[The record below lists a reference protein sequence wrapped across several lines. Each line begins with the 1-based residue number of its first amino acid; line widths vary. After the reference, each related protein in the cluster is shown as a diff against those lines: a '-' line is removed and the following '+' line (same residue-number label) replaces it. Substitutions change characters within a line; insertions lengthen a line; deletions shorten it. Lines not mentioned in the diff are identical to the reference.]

1 MTTPSAK
8 PAKKNTTDFESQ
20 FRSSLSEYTTTHGE
34 PALRQ
39 AYELGRRSMEEGKS
53 LLDVVLLYHDTL
65 GQLLARAKDLRQT
78 TELFNSGADFLRET
92 ISPYEMAH
100 RGYQDAIQALRGL
113 NETLESEISR
123 IAFAVHDD
131 AGQLLVAA
139 NLALS
144 DLSQDLPVTLR
155 TRISRLEKMLEEV
168 QNQLR
173 RYSHELRPTILDELG
188 WIPAIRFLAEGV
200 QRRYGLPVEIT
211 ATSNGRLPRT
221 VETALYR
228 VVQEAL
234 TNITKHAR
242 ASRASIRVRRE
253 GRWVK
258 CIIHDDGLGFDTA
271 VLRSDRNRTG
281 LGLLGMRERLNAI
294 GGSLQIDSAPGK
306 GAHLE
311 IRVPVRTE

>member
-1 MTTPSAK
+1 VSSIAAK
-8 PAKKNTTDFESQ
+8 PDGRNALDFERQ
-20 FRSSLSEYTTTHGE
+20 FRSSLRAYTARRGE

-39 AYELGRRSMEEGKS
+39 AYELGRRSLEQGMS
-53 LLDVVLLYHDTL
+53 LLDIVYLYHDTL
-65 GQLLARAKDLRQT
+65 GQLLARSKNSRQT
-78 TELFNSGADFLRET
+78 ANLVRAGADFLRET

-100 RGYQDAIQALRGL
+100 RGFQDAIQALRGL

-155 TRISRLEKMLEEV
+155 ARISRLEKMLEDV
-168 QNQLR
+168 QKQLR

-200 QRRYGLPVEIT
+200 RRRCGLPIEIS
-211 ATSNGRLPRT
+211 APSEGRLPRA

-242 ASRASIRVRRE
+242 ASRVSIRVRRE
-253 GRWVK
+253 GRWLK
-258 CIIHDDGLGFDTA
+258 CGILDDGLGFDTA
-271 VLRSDRNRTG
+271 TLGPGHNRTG

-294 GGSLQIDSAPGK
+294 GGTLMIESAPRK
-306 GAHLE
+306 GTRLE